1 MTELK
6 AISLKIYTVETTKSP
21 QDMVNNFE
29 LHQDIIESTDYN
41 SSLETYTLYTR
52 LTSDY
57 AIALTNIYSYKKAIP
72 YLNKGL
78 DLLVNDSTID
88 KENIRTVKFYE
99 ALIFNRGICN
109 YYLKNYSVS
118 KKDFVLL
125 TQLYPDN
132 VIYKNWL
139 TAINTL
145 SLSRVKNILWLLI
158 VGFLVTETFLK
169 HYNLPHEIFLW
180 TAVILLLVVAVL
192 EIIIHNKK
200 KDK

>member
-29 LHQDIIESTDYN
+29 LHQDIIESTDHN
-41 SSLETYTLYTR
+41 ASLATYSLYTR

-57 AIALTNIYSYKKAIP
+57 AIALTEIHSYKKAIP

-78 DLLVNDSTID
+78 DLLIHDTTID
-88 KENIRTVKFYE
+88 QDNIRTVKFYE
-99 ALIFNRGICN
+99 ALIFNRGISN
-109 YYLKNYSVS
+109 YYLKNYSES

-125 TQLYPDN
+125 TELYPDN
-132 VIYKNWL
+132 IIYKNWL

-145 SLSRVKNILWLLI
+145 SLVRVKNILWLLI
-158 VGFLVTETFLK
+158 AGFLVTETFLK

-180 TAVILLLVVAVL
+180 TGVLSLIVVAVL